1 MARVAG
7 NGLAPVTEG
16 KERERMII
24 GRLTPPSRHSA
35 AILDQHEPI
44 RPRIRRLSLRRTIPL
59 NEASHGV

>member
-44 RPRIRRLSLRRTIPL
+44 RPPYTPFVATPHDSF
-59 NEASHGV
+59 E